1 MERFP
6 TFRGAQAS
14 PSCRNPPPG
23 RGSRPV
29 RRDRRFDRR
38 GRRRNPRTRSASV
51 PGEPRERGS
60 VRRTTATLK
69 KHVFR
74 LFTRSEVAR
83 EGRRTGFSRRKRYEI
98 HPFDFVLCC
107 TFGAVIECKRG
118 FASIWRLLAAALGIE
133 VARSAVTQR
142 FGKGS
147 AALMQ
152 TMFERALTR
161 LPRGR
166 SPGMFSKLKRFEQVL
181 ANDGTVLK
189 LSPLLAKLFPATR
202 THSMKAAAKLHA
214 TADLI
219 HRRLMHVELTGE
231 RKSELKVARRFGIVK
246 GTLYINDLGYTSY
259 DYYAQIVAGRADF
272 LMRLKDDANPMVIR
286 ARHGVIAPKRSEGT
300 KLNNLRFTRN
310 HETFDLDARF
320 ETKSGF
326 LELRVVGHY
335 NPETEKYHCYV
346 TSLPPEMLSV
356 EELETLYS
364 LRWVIEL
371 LFKLLKSSCHLD
383 HLDTRDVHALRT
395 LIYASLLAAVILSAT
410 VLAAAESDGIRTND
424 ISGLVVGTAAPLLA
438 IPLLL
443 LWFGRRITPD
453 EIAAV
458 IFRTVA
464 VGCRDQNP
472 SRTRNKW
479 GNLN

>member
-1 MERFP
+1 MERP
-6 TFRGAQAS
+6 TTSHDAKAS
-14 PSCRNPPPG
+14 SSCRNPPPV
-23 RGSRPV
+23 RCSRPS
-29 RRDRRFDRR
+29 RRPGLYERV
-38 GRRRNPRTRSASV
+38 GRRRRRRTKRAGVS
-51 PGEPRERGS
+51 GEPRERGS

-74 LFTRSEVAR
+74 LFTRREVEL
-83 EGRRTGFSRRKRYEI
+83 EGRRTGFSRRKRCEI

-107 TFGAVIECKRG
+107 AFGAVIESKRG
-118 FASIWRLLAAALGIE
+118 FASIWRLLAAAVGVE

-142 FGKGS
+142 FGQGS

-152 TMFERALTR
+152 TMFERSLTR
-161 LPRGR
+161 LPRGT
-166 SPGMFSKLKRFEQVL
+166 SPGMSSKLKRFTQVL

-202 THSMKAAAKLHA
+202 TNVMKAAAKLHA
-214 TADLI
+214 TADLL
-219 HRRLMHVELTGE
+219 HRRIVRVELTGE
-231 RKSELKVARRFGIVK
+231 RKSELKVAQRSGIVK

-272 LMRLKDDANPMVIR
+272 LMRLKDDANPTVVR
-286 ARHGVIAPKRSEGT
+286 VRHGVIAPRRSEGT
-300 KLNNLRFTRN
+300 KLNDLWFTQS

-326 LELRVVGHY
+326 IELRVVGHY
-335 NPETEKYHCYV
+335 NPETKKYHCYV
-346 TSLPPEMLSV
+346 TSLSPKMFSV

-364 LRWVIEL
+364 FRWVIEL

-410 VLAAAESDGIRTND
+410 VAAAAESDGIRTND

-443 LWFGRRITPD
+443 LWSGRRITPD

-458 IFRTVA
+458 ILRTVA
-464 VGCRDQNP
+464 FSCRDQNP

-479 GNLN
+479 GHLN